1 MSQNLRHSQ
10 EFEVP
15 DIAEGQNTG
24 TGLTQEDQLEI
35 CVRGSRGE
43 VRSPFPDYVGRKLVF
58 LILSDMGSISEGG
71 YWENSEKIW

>member
-24 TGLTQEDQLEI
+24 TGLT
-35 CVRGSRGE
+35 
-43 VRSPFPDYVGRKLVF
+43 GRLARNLCQRK
-58 LILSDMGSISEGG
+58 
-71 YWENSEKIW
+71 